1 MRIEKDFE
9 DLIKCLNRN
18 KARYCIVGGFAVI
31 YYTAPRYTG
40 DLDIL
45 AQPTR
50 ENAAKILLALEE
62 FGVGSGE
69 LSEDALVHE
78 GKIIEIGRP
87 PVMVHIMTRVD
98 GVKSSEIWGRLVTAK
113 YGKEPA
119 YFIGL
124 DELKKNKK
132 ACSRK
137 AGRKSRGQDILD
149 LKMLQKLKLKNSRH
163 S

>member
-9 DLIKCLNRN
+9 DLLGCLNRN
-18 KARYCIVGGFAVI
+18 KVKYCIVGGFAVI

-40 DLDIL
+40 DMDIL
-45 AQPTR
+45 VKPVR
-50 ENAAKILLALEE
+50 ENAKKIISALEE

-69 LSEDALVHE
+69 LSEEDLVCE

-87 PVMVHIMTRVD
+87 PIMVHIMTRID
-98 GVKSSEIWGRLVTAK
+98 GVKSPGIWKRLATAK
-113 YGKEPA
+113 YGKEPV

-132 ACSRK
+132 ACSLK
-137 AGRKSRGQDILD
+137 TGRKSNGQDKLD
-149 LKMLQKLKLKNSRH
+149 LKMLQKLKRG
-163 S
+163 

>member
-1 MRIEKDFE
+1 MRVEKDFE
-9 DLIKCLNRN
+9 DLIRCLNRS
-18 KARYCIVGGFAVI
+18 KVEYCIVGGFAVI
-31 YYTAPRYTG
+31 YYTMPRYTG

-45 AQPTR
+45 VKPTR
-50 ENAAKILLALEE
+50 ENAEKILRALKE
-62 FGVGSGE
+62 FGVGPGE
-69 LSEDALVHE
+69 LNEADVACE

-87 PVMVHIMTRVD
+87 PVMVHIIARID
-98 GVKSSEIWGRLVTAK
+98 GVKAQGIWRHLVAAK

-137 AGRKSRGQDILD
+137 AGRKRTGQDKLD
-149 LKMLQKLKLKNSRH
+149 LKMLQRLKLRG
-163 S
+163 